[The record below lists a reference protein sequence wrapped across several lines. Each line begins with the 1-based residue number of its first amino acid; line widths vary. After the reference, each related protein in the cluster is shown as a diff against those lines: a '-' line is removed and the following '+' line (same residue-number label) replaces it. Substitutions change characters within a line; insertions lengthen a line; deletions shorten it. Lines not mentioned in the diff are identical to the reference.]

1 MFDLSERKL
10 MLILAH
16 EEYERLISEKERL
29 TPIPPQFVRG
39 NKQDRLIQIQKDIQL
54 TQEIMEKLESED

>member
-54 TQEIMEKLESED
+54 TQQIMEKLEAED